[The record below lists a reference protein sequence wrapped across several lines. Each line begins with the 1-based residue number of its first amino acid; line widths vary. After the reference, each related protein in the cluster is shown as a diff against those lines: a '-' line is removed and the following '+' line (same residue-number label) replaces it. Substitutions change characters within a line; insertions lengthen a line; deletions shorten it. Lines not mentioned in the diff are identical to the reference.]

1 MGRTE
6 DADMEKERTWFCI
19 ECRKETGYEFRIEE
33 CTHCIKGKEYTFN
46 VLKAVCEECGEEVSL
61 PGLMDANAKL
71 IDEQYRNIEN
81 LVSVEDINTLME
93 VYNIGKAPLS
103 LALGFGEITITRY
116 LQGQYPSV
124 EYSNIIHRALS
135 DADFMMDC
143 LKENKSKV
151 GDVAFRKSWSA
162 AMKLKELVD
171 SVSEKML
178 ITISYIFEKTEEIT
192 PLALQK
198 ILYYIQ
204 GIFMVNYGR
213 PLFSEE
219 CKAWVHGPVYEEVYN
234 MFKGFKYNPIEDKRF
249 VIFRDR
255 FQMLTDEEKEV
266 IDMVLNSFGMYSG
279 KTLERITHRES
290 PWIDAYDGD
299 IVCGYTNEP
308 ITKEAIRDYFK
319 SISKE
324 FDLKS
329 EEGLKKY
336 IQKQLAC

>member
-1 MGRTE
+1 M
-6 DADMEKERTWFCI
+6 AKERTQFCI
-19 ECRKETGYEFRIEE
+19 ECRKETGYEIRKGQ
-33 CTHCIKGKEYTFN
+33 CTHCIRGQEYTFKI
-46 VLKAVCEECGEEVSL
+46 LKAVCEECGEEVNL
-61 PGLMDANAKL
+61 PGLMDSNAKS
-71 IDEQYRNIEN
+71 IDKQYRALED

-93 VYNIGKAPLS
+93 IYNIGKAPLS

-124 EYSNIIHRALS
+124 EYSNIIRKALS
-135 DADFMMDC
+135 DVDFMMDC
-143 LKENKSKV
+143 LEENKAKV
-151 GDVAFRKSWSA
+151 GDTAFKKSWSA
-162 AMKLKELVD
+162 AMELKELID

-178 ITISYIFEKTEEIT
+178 ITISYIFEKTGEIT

-219 CKAWVHGPVYEEVYN
+219 CQAWLHGPVYEEVYD

-255 FQMLTDEEKEV
+255 FQMLTDEEKKV

-279 KTLERITHRES
+279 KTLEGITHKEA
-290 PWIDAYDGD
+290 PWADAYNDD
-299 IVCGYTNEP
+299 IVYGYTNEP

-319 SISKE
+319 SISQD

-329 EEGLKKY
+329 EDGLKKY
-336 IQKQLAC
+336 IRKQLDC

>member
-1 MGRTE
+1 MI
-6 DADMEKERTWFCI
+6 KERTQFCI
-19 ECRKETGYEFRIEE
+19 KCRKETRYKIRRGQY
-33 CTHCIKGKEYTFN
+33 THFFKGREYTFDIMT
-46 VLKAVCEECGEEVSL
+46 AVCEECGEEVNL
-61 PGLMDANAKL
+61 PGLMDNNSKL
-71 IDEQYRNIEN
+71 IDEQYRKLEN
-81 LVSVEDINTLME
+81 LVPIEDINTLME

-124 EYSNIIHRALS
+124 EYSNIIRKALS

-143 LKENKSKV
+143 LERNKDKV
-151 GDVAFRKSWSA
+151 GNTAFKKSWAA
-162 AMKLKELVD
+162 AMNLKDLVN

-178 ITISYIFEKTEEIT
+178 ITISYVFEKSGEIT

-204 GIFMVNYGR
+204 GIFMFNHDS
-213 PLFSEE
+213 PLFEEE
-219 CKAWVHGPVYEEVYN
+219 CQAWAHGPVYVKVYD

-255 FQMLTDEEKEV
+255 FQMLTDEERRV

-279 KTLERITHRES
+279 KTIERITHKEA
-290 PWIDAYDGD
+290 PWADAYL
-299 IVCGYTNEP
+299 NET
-308 ITKEAIRDYFK
+308 ITKSAIRHYFK
-319 SISKE
+319 SISQD

-329 EEGLKKY
+329 EDGLKKY
-336 IQKQLAC
+336 IQKQLAI